1 MAAKIDRQVARYTH
15 LLLTNSLATTEE
27 INFED
32 YACLTLFFP
41 SDWTTATLTF
51 YSKDPAT
58 GNFVALI
65 DDGGNAVT
73 FSSAASTAR
82 VCPDAIFP
90 SDRLKI
96 VTNQAGNNAKVV
108 GGVAKS

>member
-1 MAAKIDRQVARYTH
+1 MASKIDRQIAKYTH
-15 LLLTNSLATTEE
+15 LLLTNSLSTTEE
-27 INFED
+27 IKFED

-51 YSKDPAT
+51 YSLDPAT
-58 GNFVALI
+58 GNYVALI
-65 DDGGNAVT
+65 DDAGNSVT
-73 FSSAASTAR
+73 FSSSASTAR
-82 VCPDAIFP
+82 VCPDALFP
-90 SDRLKI
+90 SDKIKI

>member
-1 MAAKIDRQVARYTH
+1 MAAKIDRQIAKHTH
-15 LLLTNSLATTEE
+15 LLLTNDLSTTEE
-27 INFED
+27 IKFED
-32 YACLTLFFP
+32 HASISLFFP

-51 YSKDPAT
+51 YSLDPAT
-58 GNFVALI
+58 GNYVALI
-65 DDGGNAVT
+65 DDAGNAVT

-82 VCPDAIFP
+82 VCPDAVFA